1 MDYYKGKLVL
11 ITGGSS
17 GIGLALAK
25 QMAALEANVWILARH
40 PDQLEIALKEI
51 ESNRKN
57 PGQKFGWIKADVS
70 NESEINEELTR
81 FVNSIGVPDVLINS
95 AGVTRPGLFDELDTE
110 IFRWCMDVNYFG
122 SLYTLKKI
130 VPGMVARRSGQIINL
145 SSAAGYRGVYGYT
158 AYCGSKFAIF
168 GLTDTLR
175 QELKEFGIRVSVVLP
190 PDTNTPQ
197 LAGEEPYKPR
207 LTKALTED
215 NGGIAQPDDVAR
227 EISTAAAKGRYIIL
241 PNFNTKLLYN
251 LINVLTVFN
260 LFNPF
265 VDMLIDQA
273 RKKAQKQSSQQST
286 P

>member
-25 QMAALEANVWILARH
+25 QLAVLEASVWILARH
-40 PDQLEIALKEI
+40 QDQLEIALKEI
-51 ESNRKN
+51 ESKRKN
-57 PGQKFGWIKADVS
+57 PDQKFGWIKADVS
-70 NESEINEELTR
+70 NEAEVNAELARFISSE
-81 FVNSIGVPDVLINS
+81 GVPDVLINS
-95 AGVTRPGLFDELDTE
+95 AGVTRPGLFNELDTE
-110 IFRWCMDVNYFG
+110 IFRWCMDINYFG

-130 VPGMVARRSGQIINL
+130 VPGMVARHSGQIINI

-215 NGGIAQPDDVAR
+215 NGGIAQPEDVAR
-227 EISTAAAKGRYIIL
+227 DIINAAEKGKFIIIT
-241 PNFNTKLLYN
+241 NFQTRLLYN

-265 VDMLIDQA
+265 MDSLIESA
-273 RKKAQKQSSQQST
+273 RKKVQKQSNQQIN